1 MKTAN
6 HNGFKRRKKMEA
18 KEVNYKIWTEK
29 GASPIGTG
37 EPEQQ
42 VNIFSLVNEY
52 EQIEAQIQELNSR
65 KQQIR
70 KIIYGELTEQE
81 IEETSVITAS
91 GTKFV
96 LKILKVKRE
105 TVDKKLLRAEL
116 GEKAEKFITVTE
128 SEYLSIRPAKKNQ
141 NELKEAGN
149 GKDDDIRF

>member
-1 MKTAN
+1 
-6 HNGFKRRKKMEA
+6 MEA
-18 KEVNYKIWTEK
+18 KEVDYKIWTEK

-37 EPEQQ
+37 RTTEETAP
-42 VNIFSLVNEY
+42 NIVELINEY
-52 EQIEAQIQELNSR
+52 EQIEAQIQELNDR

-70 KIIYGELTEQE
+70 NIIHGELVTQN
-81 IEETSVITAS
+81 IQETSVITFS

-96 LKILKVKRE
+96 LRIQKVKRE

-141 NELKEAGN
+141 NELKEVGN
-149 GKDDDIRF
+149 GKDDDIQF

>member
-1 MKTAN
+1 
-6 HNGFKRRKKMEA
+6 MEA
-18 KEVNYKIWTEK
+18 KEFNYKIWTEK

-81 IEETSVITAS
+81 IEETSVITFS

-96 LKILKVKRE
+96 LRIQKTRRE
-105 TVDKKLLRAEL
+105 RVDIKLLRADL
-116 GEKAEKFITVTE
+116 GEKAERYITVTE
-128 SEYLSIRPAKKNQ
+128 SEFLSIRPAKKNRT
-141 NELKEAGN
+141 ELKEVSN